1 VCRHP
6 LLLGV
11 CLLAGGIALAAP
23 QAPAPKEET
32 APHESREGEDEEVR
46 GTFQPLSVMPKAL
59 QFKDPAISTLAARIM
74 DGSADLR
81 DRRSWHE
88 MSLLYAPFDA
98 LPPAGWRA
106 KALADGKAL
115 SKNLLASYSWQ
126 SLGPTNYQVGAG
138 DLAQGRAS
146 CLWVN
151 PNNLNYM
158 LAGFADG
165 GVWKSTNGG
174 GSWTPIADFEITTS
188 VGSIDVLVR
197 TDTVNLTDA
206 IIYVGL
212 GEGNTAG
219 SSVDGGGVLKSVN
232 GGTTWTLQT
241 IPWAGPD
248 DATNARFRHS
258 IRKLVIDPN
267 VANAQSV
274 WIAGDHGV
282 YRTVDGG
289 TNWTLVTALPYT
301 GKPGVGGC
309 WPELP
314 TDFVIDPTVSP
325 SRLYVA
331 FGARSNSSPYT
342 ALSCTGVAND
352 PTVRRNNGIY
362 RSTDG
367 GTSWTS
373 ITGVGFPTLPG
384 RVGRITLMQA
394 PSDKKQIYA
403 LISCVPNGATTCPS
417 GTYSS
422 LGIFR
427 TADATVTAPTW
438 AAGST
443 TNFCAS
449 QGWYDLA
456 GAVDPTNPTKL
467 FVAGLDTYLSTNS
480 GGTLTKKSSW
490 TGAGSGFVHADQHQ
504 VVYANATTV
513 FIACDG
519 GIFKGTIT
527 GGTTVSWQNLN
538 GGGLSTLQFYGI
550 GQHPTNPARI
560 HGGLQDNGEAYT
572 ADGITWFETEGGDGG
587 MSATDWANGE
597 IAYEEYVYAAIARS
611 TSGGASGWTC
621 LQSFGGCSGCG
632 GCVPD
637 GQTAFIAPIVL
648 DANDPAIMYTG
659 SKWLYRNLDARTSA
673 TWSIASPDLVGTPYD
688 YIVQVHSAPNAGV
701 RGTIWVTTLNGK
713 VWVTFD
719 DGANWT
725 DATKSPLP
733 NNPVLP
739 NRAATWAATHPA
751 DGRKAIVVF
760 AGWNGSLSQ
769 PGHVFRTLDGG
780 ATWTDISGALPDE
793 PVFTVAVDPARPN
806 DVYIGTEFGVY
817 VNNAGWTGSTWSR
830 INAGQLPN
838 VHVNQLEFSRA
849 NGKLR
854 AATHGRGIWEL
865 SVACPS
871 FTPPVVDPPAPADC
885 GVSVAWTPSGATGPS
900 YNVYRA
906 KGGCGGTFAPVATG
920 VTGTTFVDNLVSGGQ
935 TYGYRVTTAEA
946 AGSCESAP
954 SACQTITVSGGCPC
968 FDAPSFAGLASV
980 TTPFSG
986 TCTLDLSWSAGTA
999 VCGGVPPVYNV
1010 YRSTN
1015 PSFVPGPSNRIATC
1029 VSGNAFSDAGGLAQ
1043 DSPVYYVVRAE
1054 DGSGT
1059 GGGPCRGGIEEQN
1072 QVRRTG
1078 SALGTLVPAP
1088 FQDGAELPQMTQGAP
1103 LWGVSG
1109 TRSHAGGVAYFAN
1122 GSPTNTCAAL
1132 TTPLLV
1138 PGPAG
1143 SPSVLSFWS
1152 WRDTLESPYDG
1163 GIVEIST
1170 NGGTSWAKLPL
1181 APGYPSAFGPDSTSC
1196 ANTQSAPASAG
1207 FTGNDVAWSGP
1218 FTADLSAYAGM
1229 PSKLRFQFGTDPAV
1243 TSVGW
1248 YIDDIAVTNTSQATS
1263 CSTGAATVAEVSSV
1277 ASGLPLLVEK
1287 SGVDVT
1293 LSYQDVAGAGGYN
1306 VYDGL
1311 VGSWYSHG
1319 SGAFCAAAST
1329 YASGRRQSTFHPK
1342 SGNRYFL
1349 VTAYT
1354 SAEGPSGFSST
1365 GEIPPASS
1373 TCSP

>member
-1 VCRHP
+1 MSRHP
-6 LLLGV
+6 LILGV
-11 CLLAGGIALAAP
+11 CLLAGGAVLAAT

-46 GTFQPLSVMPKAL
+46 GTFQPLAVMPKAL
-59 QFKDPAISTLAARIM
+59 QFKDPAISSLAARIQ
-74 DGSADLR
+74 DGTADLR

-98 LPPAGWRA
+98 LPPAGWRV
-106 KALADGKAL
+106 KAVADGKAL
-115 SKNLLASYSWQ
+115 GKNLLASYSWQ
-126 SLGPTNYQVGAG
+126 SLGPTNYQVGSG

-151 PNNLNYM
+151 PNNLNTM

-174 GSWTPIADFEITTS
+174 GSWTPIADFEISTS

-206 IIYVGL
+206 IVYVGL

-232 GGTTWTLQT
+232 GGASWTLQT

-314 TDFVIDPTVSP
+314 TDFAIDPTVSP

-331 FGARSNSSPYT
+331 FGARSNSSGFT
-342 ALSCTGVAND
+342 ALSCTGVASD
-352 PTVRRNNGIY
+352 PNYRKNNGIY

-367 GTSWTS
+367 GTNWTS

-384 RVGRITLMQA
+384 RVGRITLMMA
-394 PSDKKQIYA
+394 PSDKKQVYA
-403 LISCVPNGATTCPS
+403 LISCVPNGASTCPS

-427 TADATVTAPTW
+427 TADATVASPTW
-438 AAGST
+438 TAGST

-456 GAVDPTNPTKL
+456 GAVDPTNPAKL

-490 TGAGSGFVHADQHQ
+490 TGAGSSFVHADQHQ
-504 VVYANATTV
+504 VVFASATTV

-572 ADGITWFETEGGDGG
+572 ADGITWFETQGGDGG
-587 MSATDWANGE
+587 MSATDWENGE

-611 TSGGASGWTC
+611 TSGGASAWAC

-648 DANDPAIMYTG
+648 DANDPATMYTG
-659 SKWLYRNLDARTSA
+659 SKWLYRNLDARNGA

-688 YIVQVHSAPNAGV
+688 YIVQVHSAAHGGV
-701 RGTIWVTTLNGK
+701 RGTIWVMTLNGK

-719 DGANWT
+719 DGASWT
-725 DATKSPLP
+725 DTTKSPLP

-739 NRAATWAATHPA
+739 NRVATWAATHPS
-751 DGRKAIVVF
+751 DGRKAIVTF
-760 AGWNGSLSQ
+760 SGWNGSLSQ

-780 ATWTDISGALPDE
+780 TTWTDISGALPDE

-817 VNNAGWTGSTWSR
+817 VNNAGWAGSTWSK

-865 SVACPS
+865 TVACPS
-871 FTPPVVDPPAPADC
+871 FTPPAVDPPAAAGC
-885 GVSVAWTPSGATGPS
+885 GVSVSWTPSGATGAA

-906 KGGCGGTFAPVATG
+906 KGGCGGSFAPVATA
-920 VTGTTFVDNLVSGGQ
+920 VTGNAIVDNLVSGGQ
-935 TYGYRVTTAEA
+935 TYGYRVTTSEA
-946 AGSCESAP
+946 SGSCESAP
-954 SACQTITVSGGCPC
+954 SACQAITVSGACPC

-986 TCTLDLSWSAGTA
+986 TCTLDLSWSTGSA

-1015 PSFVPGPSNRIATC
+1015 ANFIPGPSNRIATC
-1029 VSGNAFSDAGGLAQ
+1029 VSGNAFSDSGGLVQ
-1043 DSPVYYVVRAE
+1043 DGAAYYVVRAE

-1059 GGGPCRGGIEEQN
+1059 GGGPCRGGIEEGN
-1072 QVRRTG
+1072 LVRRTG
-1078 SALGTLVPAP
+1078 TAQGSLVPAP
-1088 FQDGAELPQMTQGAP
+1088 FFDGAELPQMTQGAP
-1103 LWGVSG
+1103 LWTVSA

-1122 GSPTNTCAAL
+1122 GNPTSTCAAL

-1152 WRDTLESPYDG
+1152 YRDMLESPYDG
-1163 GIVEIST
+1163 GVVEIST
-1170 NGGTSWAKLPL
+1170 NAGASWTKLPL
-1181 APGYPSAFGPDSTSC
+1181 APSYPSSFGSDSSSC
-1196 ANTQSAPASAG
+1196 ANTQQAPAAAG
-1207 FTGNDVAWSGP
+1207 FTGTDLAWSGP
-1218 FTADLSAYAGM
+1218 FTADLSPYAGM
-1229 PSKLRFQFGTDPAV
+1229 PSKIRFQFGTDPAV

-1248 YIDDIAVTNTSQATS
+1248 YVDDVSITNTSQPTS
-1263 CSTGAATVAEVSSV
+1263 CSPGTATVNEVSSV
-1277 ASGLPLLVEK
+1277 GSGLPLLVQRN
-1287 SGVDVT
+1287 GADVT
-1293 LSYQDVAGAGGYN
+1293 LSYEDVAGAGGYN
-1306 VYDGL
+1306 IYDGL
-1311 VGSWYSHG
+1311 LGSWYSHG
-1319 SGAFCAAAST
+1319 SGAFCATAST
-1329 YASGRRQSTFHPK
+1329 SSSGRRQSTIHPK

-1373 TCSP
+1373 TCTP